1 MRIKALWFLLV
12 ASLALNVFF
21 VAGVLYPG
29 LTGQANTQRERPDPV
44 AQATRDFALD
54 DRQVAALEALRAGV
68 IERRE
73 ARRDEGEGFR
83 SLIVEALRQPDF
95 DREAL
100 DAALQQR
107 REDFGDLVLDLT
119 EDLHGFL
126 ATLTPDQK
134 AAFLERARE
143 RDFLRRLLF
152 PPRRDGRS
160 RQ

>member
-100 DAALQQR
+100 DAALQPPAKGYVLF
-107 REDFGDLVLDLT
+107 ETGYGPSGLPHIGTFGEVART
-119 EDLHGFL
+119 
-126 ATLTPDQK
+126 TMVRQ
-134 AAFLERARE
+134 AFER
-143 RDFLRRLLF
+143 
-152 PPRRDGRS
+152 
-160 RQ
+160 